1 MGVKSGVRFGG
12 QGRCVRRIEVI
23 VKMQKQSRRAVGDKG
38 GCVRRI
44 GGGPVGGGQGR
55 CVRRIEVI
63 VKMQKKSRGRGPI
76 RGDPVWVRV
85 DVYEELKFF

>member
-23 VKMQKQSRRAVGDKG
+23 VKMQKQSRWAVGDKG

-44 GGGPVGGGQGR
+44 GGGPVGGGQGK

-63 VKMQKKSRGRGPI
+63 VKMQKKVGGGVQSVGI
-76 RGDPVWVRV
+76 RFWVRV
-85 DVYEELKFF
+85 DVYEELKLF